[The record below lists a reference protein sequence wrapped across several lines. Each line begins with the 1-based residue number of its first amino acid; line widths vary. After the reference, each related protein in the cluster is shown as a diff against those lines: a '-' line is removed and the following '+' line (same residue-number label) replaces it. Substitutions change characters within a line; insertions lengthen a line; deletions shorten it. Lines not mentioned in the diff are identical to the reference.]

1 VKNAELM
8 VRYGNKIMVR
18 YSWSAQ
24 VVIIDGKLVQ
34 KYVISAISQMVFLLQ
49 ESALVVIRR
58 AITIG
63 E

>member
-8 VRYGNKIMVR
+8 VMFKDKITVC
-18 YSWSAQ
+18 YSWNVQ
-24 VVIIDGKLVQ
+24 VVTIVGKLVQ

-49 ESALVVIRR
+49 GYALVVIRR